1 MSISLEEV
9 NKGLT
14 GVKVTKNMLIQGR
27 VKSKEEKGYLVD
39 LGFKDK
45 SQGFLKFSDASVNS
59 LELG

>member
-1 MSISLEEV
+1 
-9 NKGLT
+9 
-14 GVKVTKNMLIQGR
+14 MLIQGR

-59 LELG
+59 LELGQLVQLIVKNVTSS